1 MSPLGASLVRSAGL
15 VGSAVLAGSNDSA
28 GLVAQFGSAG
38 LADCVGLTFAFDS
51 IGSAPK
57 TQETPNG

>member
-15 VGSAVLAGSNDSA
+15 AGSAVFAGSNDSA

-38 LADCVGLTFAFDS
+38 LADCVGLTFALDS
-51 IGSAPK
+51 IGSVPK
-57 TQETPNG
+57 TQEIPNG